1 MYVALCL
8 YVLLVIKLV
17 CYVNLSFFNSPSE
30 VKKQPSALGSC
41 SFMGSLFKV
50 PLARGS
56 DPYMM
61 SFFFKVHLARGSCS
75 FMGYIYFWLDSL
87 TLGYLSLGY
96 VGLCCLRLGCVE
108 LCCFKV
114 CCVGF
119 C

>member
-1 MYVALCL
+1 MHLAR
-8 YVLLVIKLV
+8 
-17 CYVNLSFFNSPSE
+17 
-30 VKKQPSALGSC
+30 GSC

-50 PLARGS
+50 PLALGS
-56 DPYMM
+56 DQYMM
-61 SFFFKVHLARGSCS
+61 SFFFKVHLARCS

-87 TLGYLSLGY
+87 TFGYLSLGY